1 MYTDKPIKT
10 IVQFIHRGVDKL
22 MKSLTLVK
30 GLSALVLA
38 VAAPLAF
45 AQDIPSQT
53 WRWAHFAPPA
63 WGSAQA
69 EQLYAKQIE
78 EKTNGKIKF
87 QFFWSGS
94 LFSFGELFG
103 AAKKNAVNVA
113 SIVPTYHPSEWPMI
127 GLSNSLPMVWD
138 DATTAMKVQEY
149 LFKNNDAVKRE
160 LKKNE
165 LTPIL
170 LHGLPPYR
178 LQCTTPIRT
187 LADLKGKRIRTFGDW
202 PPYIMEK
209 LGAVPVNIPLGQ
221 IYEGLQKGT
230 LDCGYNPIENAGFLK
245 LSEVAKFWSDI
256 DFGAIAAYSSF
267 MNTARYE
274 KLPANVKKIM
284 DEAAVVATKFEMDN
298 FDKLE
303 KEGIEAAKKAGV
315 TIVKFEDQAKLKA
328 MFPDMLK
335 VWEEAMCKK
344 DMCDDAKSVVADVR
358 KATAAAKK

>member
-1 MYTDKPIKT
+1 MKPYAFT
-10 IVQFIHRGVDKL
+10 
-22 MKSLTLVK
+22 K
-30 GLSALVLA
+30 GLSALVLSA
-38 VAAPLAF
+38 TASFAF
-45 AQDIPSQT
+45 AQGIPNET

-78 EKTNGKIKF
+78 EKTDGKIKF

-94 LFSFGELFG
+94 LFSFGELFN
-103 AAKKNAVNVA
+103 AAQRNAVNIA
-113 SIVPTYHPSEWPMI
+113 SIVPTYHPSDWPMV

-138 DATTAMKVQEY
+138 DAPTAMKVQQY
-149 LFKNNDAVKRE
+149 LFENNEAIKSE
-160 LKKNE
+160 LKKNG

-178 LQCTTPIRT
+178 LQCTTPVRT
-187 LADLKGKRIRTFGDW
+187 LEDLKGKRIRTFGDW

-245 LSEVAKFWSDI
+245 LSEVAKYWSTI
-256 DFGAIAAYSSF
+256 DFGAIAAYSTF
-267 MNTARYE
+267 MNTSRYE
-274 KLPANVKKIM
+274 KLPDSLKKIM
-284 DEAAVVATKFEMDN
+284 NEAAIVAMKFEMDN

-303 KEGIEAAKKAGV
+303 KQGIEDAKKAGV
-315 TIVKFEDQAKLKA
+315 TIVEFEDQAKLRA
-328 MFPDMLK
+328 MFPDMLQ
-335 VWEEAMCKK
+335 VWEDAMCTKG
-344 DMCDDAKSVVADVR
+344 MCNDAKSVVSDVR
-358 KATAAAKK
+358 KATAAAK

>member
-1 MYTDKPIKT
+1 
-10 IVQFIHRGVDKL
+10 
-22 MKSLTLVK
+22 MKSHVFTK
-30 GLSALVLA
+30 GLSALLLA
-38 VAAPLAF
+38 AAAPFAF
-45 AQDIPSQT
+45 AQDIPNET

-78 EKTNGKIKF
+78 EKTGGKIKF

-94 LFSFGELFG
+94 LFSFGELFS
-103 AAKKNAVNVA
+103 AAQRNAVNIA
-113 SIVPTYHPSEWPMI
+113 SIVPTYHPSDWPMV

-138 DATTAMKVQEY
+138 DAPTAMKVQQY
-149 LFKNNDAVKRE
+149 LFENNDAIKSE
-160 LKKNE
+160 LKKNG

-178 LQCTTPIRT
+178 LQCTTPVRT

-245 LSEVAKFWSDI
+245 LSEVAKYWSTI

-267 MNTARYE
+267 MNTSRYD
-274 KLPANVKKIM
+274 KLPDSLKKIM
-284 DEAAVVATKFEMDN
+284 DEAAIVAMKFEMEN

-303 KEGIEAAKKAGV
+303 KQGIEDAKKAGV
-315 TIVKFEDQAKLKA
+315 TIVEFEDQAKLQA
-328 MFPDMLK
+328 MFPDMLQ
-335 VWEEAMCKK
+335 VWEDAMCTRN
-344 DMCDDAKSVVADVR
+344 MCDDAKSVVADVR
-358 KATAAAKK
+358 KATAAAK